1 MIHLTEK
8 NKRGLAHDK
17 NQKLYSVSGIPNK
30 MSSSVLGGGGQM
42 LNRLMFTSYHFSK
55 GRQERERARGPR
67 QGGRI

>member
-30 MSSSVLGGGGQM
+30 MSSSVLGGGADAKQVDVHK
-42 LNRLMFTSYHFSK
+42 LPL
-55 GRQERERARGPR
+55 Q
-67 QGGRI
+67 

>member
-30 MSSSVLGGGGQM
+30 MSSSVLGGGG
-42 LNRLMFTSYHFSK
+42 
-55 GRQERERARGPR
+55 
-67 QGGRI
+67 GGADAKQVDVYKLPLQ